1 MIKVMIGTMKEK
13 YFVCGGAKNGFYE
26 KGERVA
32 LYQKDQKVI
41 GNRPKNATVSNESV
55 LVSDDAPLSLGY
67 YVRLSQ
73 SISDRNFEVEHVE
86 FVDNSKELKE
96 LFKLVNKRNEMKTQ
110 MEKDIKKRKLSNL
123 EKDII
128 KLIPKHYEWMARDCD
143 GELMIYFGNEP
154 HKKDGVWRNDGA
166 WCDSLPLNEVF
177 ENVKADDKKA
187 WNFRE
192 DNEYV
197 R

>member
-86 FVDNSKELKE
+86 FVNNSKELKE
-96 LFKLVNKRNEMKTQ
+96 LFKLVNKGNEMTTK
-110 MEKDIKKRKLSNL
+110 MEEYIKKMKLSNL
-123 EKDII
+123 EKDIV
-128 KLIPKHYEWMARDCD
+128 KHIPKEYEWIARDKD
-143 GELMIYFGNEP
+143 GELFIFAEYEP
-154 HKKDGVWRNDGA
+154 FKEGDVWRSYGKF
-166 WCDSLPLNEVF
+166 DSFPLKNIF
-177 ENVKADDKKA
+177 EHVKWTDEKA
-187 WNFRE
+187 LKFRE
-192 DNEYV
+192 CE
-197 R
+197 

>member
-55 LVSDDAPLSLGY
+55 LVSDDAPFSPEY

-73 SISDRNFEVEHVE
+73 SISARNFEVEHVE

-96 LFKLVNKRNEMKTQ
+96 LFKLVNKRNEMTTQ

-128 KLIPKHYEWMARDCD
+128 KLIPKHYEWIARDED
-143 GELMIYFGNEP
+143 GELFIFAEYEP
-154 HKKDGVWRNDGA
+154 FKEDDVWRSYGKF
-166 WCDSLPLNEVF
+166 DSFPLKNIF
-177 ENVKADDKKA
+177 EHVKWTDEKA
-187 WNFRE
+187 LKFR
-192 DNEYV
+192 D
-197 R
+197 

>member
-26 KGERVA
+26 KGEMVA

-41 GNRPKNATVSNESV
+41 GNRPKNATVPNESV
-55 LVSDDAPLSLGY
+55 LVSDAPFSPEY

-96 LFKLVNKRNEMKTQ
+96 LFKLVNKRNEVMIQMK
-110 MEKDIKKRKLSNL
+110 EVVRKRKLSNL

-128 KLIPKHYEWMARDCD
+128 KLIPKHYEWMARDWD
-143 GELMIYFGNEP
+143 GELMVYFGNEP
-154 HKKDGVWRNDGA
+154 YKKDGVWRNDGDWYA
-166 WCDSLPLNEVF
+166 SLPLDGVF
-177 ENVKADDKKA
+177 EYVREDNEKA

-192 DNEYV
+192 ENEYV

>member
-41 GNRPKNATVSNESV
+41 GNRPKNATVPNESV
-55 LVSDDAPLSLGY
+55 LVSDAPFSPEY

-96 LFKLVNKRNEMKTQ
+96 LFKLVNKRNEMTTQ
-110 MEKDIKKRKLSNL
+110 MEKDIKKRELSNL
-123 EKDII
+123 EKDIV
-128 KLIPKHYEWMARDCD
+128 KHIPKEYEWIARDKYGKLFIFAEC
-143 GELMIYFGNEP
+143 EP
-154 HKKDGVWRNDGA
+154 FKEDDVWRNYSKF
-166 WCDSLPLNEVF
+166 DSFPLKNIF
-177 ENVKADDKKA
+177 
-187 WNFRE
+187 
-192 DNEYV
+192 EYV
-197 R
+197 KWTDEKALKFRD

>member
-1 MIKVMIGTMKEK
+1 MIGTMKEK

-32 LYQKDQKVI
+32 LYQKNQKVI
-41 GNRPKNATVSNESV
+41 GNKPKNATVPNVSV
-55 LVSDDAPLSLGY
+55 LVSNAPFSPEY

-96 LFKLVNKRNEMKTQ
+96 LFKLVNKRNEMTTQ
-110 MEKDIKKRKLSNL
+110 IEKDIKKRKLSNL

-128 KLIPKHYEWMARDCD
+128 KLIPKHYEWMARDED
-143 GELMIYFGNEP
+143 GDLFIYADNEP
-154 HKKDGVWRNDGA
+154 FKYEDVWENNGRFEMFPLENIFEQVKWTDEMA
-166 WCDSLPLNEVF
+166 WKFKE
-177 ENVKADDKKA
+177 EK
-187 WNFRE
+187 
-192 DNEYV
+192 
-197 R
+197 

>member
-32 LYQKDQKVI
+32 LYQKNQKVI
-41 GNRPKNATVSNESV
+41 GNKPKNATVPNVSV
-55 LVSDDAPLSLGY
+55 LVSNAPFSPEY

-128 KLIPKHYEWMARDCD
+128 KLIPKHYEWMARDED
-143 GELMIYFGNEP
+143 GDLFIYADNEP
-154 HKKDGVWRNDGA
+154 FKYEDVWENNGRFEMFPLENIFEQVKWTDEMA
-166 WCDSLPLNEVF
+166 WKFKE
-177 ENVKADDKKA
+177 EK
-187 WNFRE
+187 
-192 DNEYV
+192 
-197 R
+197 

>member
-32 LYQKDQKVI
+32 LYQKNQKVI
-41 GNRPKNATVSNESV
+41 GNRPKNATVPNESV
-55 LVSDDAPLSLGY
+55 LVSDAPFSPDY

-73 SISDRNFEVEHVE
+73 SISDKNFEVEHVE

-96 LFKLVNKRNEMKTQ
+96 LFKLVNKRNEIMIQMK
-110 MEKDIKKRKLSNL
+110 EVVRKRKLSNL

-128 KLIPKHYEWMARDCD
+128 KLIPKHYEWMARDWD
-143 GELMIYFGNEP
+143 GELMVYFGNEP
-154 HKKDGVWRNDGA
+154 YKKDGVWRNDGD

-192 DNEYV
+192 ENEYV

>member
-32 LYQKDQKVI
+32 LYQKNQKVI
-41 GNRPKNATVSNESV
+41 GNRPKNATVPNVSV
-55 LVSDDAPLSLGY
+55 LVSNAPFSPEY
-67 YVRLSQ
+67 YVRLGQ
-73 SISDRNFEVEHVE
+73 SISDGNFELEHVE

-96 LFKLVNKRNEMKTQ
+96 LFKLVNKRNEIMIQMK
-110 MEKDIKKRKLSNL
+110 EVVRKRKLSNL

-128 KLIPKHYEWMARDCD
+128 KLIPEHYKWMARDCD
-143 GELMIYFGNEP
+143 GELMVYFGNEP
-154 HKKDGVWRNDGA
+154 YKKNGVWCNDGD
-166 WCDSLPLNEVF
+166 WYSSLPLNEVF
-177 ENVKADDKKA
+177 ENVKADDENP

-192 DNEYV
+192 EK
-197 R
+197 

>member
-1 MIKVMIGTMKEK
+1 MIKVMIGIMKEK

-32 LYQKDQKVI
+32 LYQKNQKVI
-41 GNRPKNATVSNESV
+41 GNRPKNATVPNESV
-55 LVSDDAPLSLGY
+55 LVSNAPFSPDY

-86 FVDNSKELKE
+86 FFDNSKELKE
-96 LFKLVNKRNEMKTQ
+96 FFKLVNKRNEVMIQMK
-110 MEKDIKKRKLSNL
+110 EVVRKRKLSNL

-128 KLIPKHYEWMARDCD
+128 KLIPKHYEWMARDWN
-143 GELMIYFGNEP
+143 GELMVYFGNEP
-154 HKKDGVWRNDGA
+154 YKKDGVWRNDGD
-166 WCDSLPLNEVF
+166 WCDSLPLDGVF
-177 ENVKADDKKA
+177 EYVLADNEKA

-192 DNEYV
+192 ENEYV

>member
-32 LYQKDQKVI
+32 LYQKNQKVI
-41 GNRPKNATVSNESV
+41 GNKPKNATVPNVSV
-55 LVSDDAPLSLGY
+55 LVSNAPFSPEY

-96 LFKLVNKRNEMKTQ
+96 LFKLVNKRNEMTTQ
-110 MEKDIKKRKLSNL
+110 IEKDIKKRKLSNL

-128 KLIPKHYEWMARDCD
+128 KLIPKHYEWMARDED
-143 GELMIYFGNEP
+143 GDLFIYADNEP
-154 HKKDGVWRNDGA
+154 FKYEDVWENNGRFEMFPLENIFEQVKWTDEMA
-166 WCDSLPLNEVF
+166 WKFKE
-177 ENVKADDKKA
+177 EK
-187 WNFRE
+187 
-192 DNEYV
+192 
-197 R
+197 

>member
-32 LYQKDQKVI
+32 LYQKNQKVV
-41 GNRPKNATVSNESV
+41 GNKPKNATVPNVSV
-55 LVSDDAPLSLGY
+55 LVSNAPFSPEY

-73 SISDRNFEVEHVE
+73 SISDRNFEVEDVE

-96 LFKLVNKRNEMKTQ
+96 LFKLVNKRNEMTTQ
-110 MEKDIKKRKLSNL
+110 IEKDIKKRKLSNL

-128 KLIPKHYEWMARDCD
+128 KLIPKHYEWMARDED
-143 GELMIYFGNEP
+143 GDLFIYADNEP
-154 HKKDGVWRNDGA
+154 FKYGDIWKNNGRFEIFPLEKIFEQVKWTDEMA
-166 WCDSLPLNEVF
+166 WKFKE
-177 ENVKADDKKA
+177 EK
-187 WNFRE
+187 
-192 DNEYV
+192 
-197 R
+197 